1 MSNLEISFVTEV
13 DKKPDWSARF
23 RVRDDGQVQVMLENP
38 NSVGPAWTRL
48 TIPRNDWYDIVAFI
62 NSKLTAQPEKK

>member
-62 NSKLTAQPEKK
+62 STELDKKKAK